1 MTENSSP
8 IGKRLLLVRSSL
20 IVGAMTMVSRVL
32 GLIRDIVFAG
42 YFGANS
48 SADAFFIA
56 FKIPNFLRRLFGE
69 GAFTQAFVP
78 VLIEYRENMSFL
90 KLKELIDRVCGVL
103 GCALMAVTSIGV
115 FAAPVIAG
123 IFAPGFIGYP
133 EKFELTVQLI
143 RITFPYLFLISMTG
157 FCGAILNSYERFATP
172 AFTPVLLN
180 LSLISAAIFFSPMIS
195 TPVMALA
202 WGVLIAGLLQ
212 LLFQIPQLYRLNL
225 LPRPTWDI
233 GNPGV
238 RKILKLMLPFLF
250 GVSVSQV
257 NLLLDTVIASFLVE
271 GSVSWL
277 YYSDRLV
284 ELPLGVFGVA
294 VATVILPSLS
304 LHKASEQISMFQ
316 NTLDWAIRLIL
327 FISIPASVALISLAE
342 PILITLFKYGAMSSE
357 DISMATLSLR
367 AYSVGLVAFM
377 LIKILVTGYFSRQD
391 AVTPVRIGIIAMV
404 ANMLMNLI
412 FVLGFLRFMN
422 AGHVGLA
429 LATSMAAVLNA
440 ALLFRGLV
448 DRQIFIFK
456 PGWLAFSIRIFLAT
470 CGMFFVIEL
479 LRAETSEWLKWEWR
493 QRIFQLSYICFAGFF
508 SYLSLSFVFGTRPSQ
523 FASPLRSS

>member
-1 MTENSSP
+1 
-8 IGKRLLLVRSSL
+8 
-20 IVGAMTMVSRVL
+20 
-32 GLIRDIVFAG
+32 
-42 YFGANS
+42 
-48 SADAFFIA
+48 
-56 FKIPNFLRRLFGE
+56 
-69 GAFTQAFVP
+69 
-78 VLIEYRENMSFL
+78 MSFL
-90 KLKELIDRVCGVL
+90 RLKLFIDRVCGAL
-103 GCALMAVTSIGV
+103 GCALMIVTSVGV
-115 FAAPVIAG
+115 LAAPVIAG

-157 FCGAILNSYERFATP
+157 FCGAILNSYEHFAMP

-180 LSLISAAIFFSPMIS
+180 LSLIAAAIFFSPKIS

-225 LPRPTWDI
+225 IPRPNWDI
-233 GNPGV
+233 GDPGV
-238 RKILKLMLPFLF
+238 RKILELMLPFLF

-304 LHKASEQISMFQ
+304 LHKASEQIDMFQ

-327 FISIPASVALISLAE
+327 FISIPASIALMSLAE

-377 LIKILVTGYFSRQD
+377 LIKILVTRYFSRQD

-412 FVLGFLRFMN
+412 FVLGFLRFMD

-448 DRQIFIFK
+448 DRQIFVFK
-456 PGWLAFSIRIFLAT
+456 TGWLAFSIRIFLST
-470 CGMFFVIEL
+470 CGMLFVIEL
-479 LRAETSEWLKWEWR
+479 LQVEASEWLKWEWS
-493 QRIFQLSYICFAGFF
+493 QRIFQLSYICLVGFF
-508 SYLSLSFVFGTRPSQ
+508 SYLSLSFVFGGRPSQ